1 MVSSGQLVLVLQL
14 FNCISG
20 GLACFCEKY
29 TWSSWSGCTVSC
41 NHGTQRRERHFVHD
55 DYYWKS
61 SCQQLCN
68 RYEWRS
74 CNSQTCPINCVL
86 TEYGPWSDCSACDKK
101 QFRTRSVQRPSQF
114 GGSKCS
120 PELAEERPC
129 IPTKECQLPPV
140 NCGDKF
146 KCDIGRCISQAL
158 RCNNQDD
165 CGDNSDERGCINP
178 SVVCPV
184 ERRPAPGS
192 DLAGNGVNALSGE
205 QRGAVLDNTFMGEAC
220 IIKRPKDTNLYHRV
234 PYNFQNFDIQVGDV
248 QDFSTRPED
257 LHTESITVN
266 TPRSS
271 SSVKTSGNVFFPIFY
286 FSSSSSRESQSYRD
300 AFDSSK
306 KMDSKFFRVH
316 QVLPVST
323 FRTKEPGDLVLSLVF
338 LQFLHDLP
346 LDYNYAQYREIF
358 QRFGTHYYSSGK
370 LGGHYDLLYQY
381 NRAELKSSGLTEKE
395 SSSCLHD
402 ETFFTV
408 ILYTESSSVHRCRN
422 TKITEKYQGSFI
434 QASEKSF
441 SMVRGGRPTEAV
453 ALSWQRGGP
462 VPDRTVFRDWK
473 LSVLDNPDVVDYK
486 LQSIIDLVRGI
497 PCAITKRRHLRRAF
511 IQYLEEFD
519 TCKCAPCPN
528 NAMPILS
535 GTECKCV
542 CQSGTYGKNCE
553 VRAPDYTA
561 DHVDGYWSCWGP
573 WSSCG
578 ASMKRHRTRRCDNPS
593 PLRGGKVCDG
603 PVRQDDPCHISI
615 FEQKESCENDDDFT
629 MGWKDEL
636 PPGVEGCLRPQRPAN
651 SFLRKAKQY
660 YSFGEDEEFECF
672 TGFQLEGF
680 QYINCLPGGTWSQPS
695 GSCIK
700 KRCLAP
706 EIPDGMLLSPE
717 KNEYK
722 VGDLLSLKCE
732 DTSLK
737 PQPESVFTCSDS
749 LGWEP
754 PLPTDLHCTNEE
766 TFVPDPQCGP
776 GEKRQGSQCACIPRG
791 DCGVHQ
797 ENVCVLNTNV
807 GAKVQMSLCSFL
819 AGRCHGD
826 PLFFISEEGCRTDD
840 DWQQEWAK
848 FRAEFSSKSSVQV
861 SCGLDTCFEWESCS
875 ASKKCQCKTAQ
886 SCQRGKGQLFCVKTV
901 RNQRILTLDLCSL
914 AALKCARY
922 DLEII
927 NEGACA
933 SR

>member
-234 PYNFQNFDIQVGDV
+234 PYNFQNFDIQVG
-248 QDFSTRPED
+248 FSFSNAQ
-257 LHTESITVN
+257 LYN
-266 TPRSS
+266 TS
-271 SSVKTSGNVFFPIFY
+271 TNNTQTAQL
-286 FSSSSSRESQSYRD
+286 SSRNHLQWTCPEHVRKH
-300 AFDSSK
+300 AFFLSFLC
-306 KMDSKFFRVH
+306 DSKFFRVH

-695 GSCIK
+695 GSCISK
-700 KRCLAP
+700 FVLMRIL
-706 EIPDGMLLSPE
+706 
-717 KNEYK
+717 NN
-722 VGDLLSLKCE
+722 DLNCSFGNV
-732 DTSLK
+732 LK

-754 PLPTDLHCTNEE
+754 PLPTDLHCTNVL
-766 TFVPDPQCGP
+766 TDLVVCVCV
-776 GEKRQGSQCACIPRG
+776 SVSS
-791 DCGVHQ
+791 VHQ